1 MMYFECLLYFN
12 KAVKLRKERDRKKI
26 TPNQH
31 VVAMLDAEKNEDS
44 KERVSNILGGK
55 KKSHLCLPAACFLL
69 LTLDILEDSLYE
81 LLT

>member
-12 KAVKLRKERDRKKI
+12 KAVKLRKGRDRKKI

-44 KERVSNILGGK
+44 KERVSDILGGK
-55 KKSHLCLPAACFLL
+55 KKSSVFTSSLFLV
-69 LTLDILEDSLYE
+69 THFRHTRRVSV
-81 LLT
+81 